1 MNGHVAFNA
10 LGGGCVGLILSAA
23 LQAAVVT
30 KRSAFD
36 FWGNPKRTG
45 HSFSPAPQSCFS
57 VWQGLLEGRLAIGGQ
72 CRQTLTGGTDNQ
84 SFAVMRSGR
93 VSLPM
98 GLRLW
103 VT

>member
-1 MNGHVAFNA
+1 MGMWRSMPLEVVA
-10 LGGGCVGLILSAA
+10 LGSSSPLTFMPLRSPNAA
-23 LQAAVVT
+23 LSISGATPNARAT
-30 KRSAFD
+30 HFPPHRS
-36 FWGNPKRTG
+36 PV
-45 HSFSPAPQSCFS
+45 FS